1 MGMDQ
6 NFYVVKKKDMAPFM
20 KNMRM
25 LFKND
30 PDNLGTYSEIVSS
43 IPMEEIGYARKNFL
57 LHEIITST
65 VEQASNENGG
75 WTYITEEDLQK
86 VIKSL
91 ADRVVFGHYDAG
103 QALIILGNVVKNY
116 WDTFDDEEEPFERAV
131 LYSAD
136 W

>member
-6 NFYVVKKKDMAPFM
+6 NFYVVKKKDVATFM

-25 LFKND
+25 FFKND
-30 PDNLGTYSEIVSS
+30 SDDFNTYSEILSS
-43 IPMEEIGYARKNFL
+43 IPMEEIGFARKNFL
-57 LHEIITST
+57 LHDVVTST
-65 VEQASNENGG
+65 VEQASDENGG
-75 WTYITEEDLQK
+75 WTYVSEEDLQK
-86 VIKSL
+86 ILKAL
-91 ADRVVFGHYDAG
+91 ADRVTFGDYDAG

>member
-6 NFYVVKKKDMAPFM
+6 NFYVVKKKDVATFM

-25 LFKND
+25 FFKND
-30 PDNLGTYSEIVSS
+30 SDDFNTYSEILSS
-43 IPMEEIGYARKNFL
+43 IPMEEIGFARKNFL
-57 LHEIITST
+57 LHDVVTST
-65 VEQASNENGG
+65 VEQASDENGG

-116 WDTFDDEEEPFERAV
+116 WDNFDDEEEPFERAV

>member
-6 NFYVVKKKDMAPFM
+6 NFYVVKKKDVATFM

-25 LFKND
+25 FFKEGCD
-30 PDNLGTYSEIVSS
+30 YSSSYYDITSS

-75 WTYITEEDLQK
+75 WTYVSEEDLQK
-86 VIKSL
+86 ILKAL
-91 ADRVVFGHYDAG
+91 ADRVTFGDYDAG

>member
-6 NFYVVKKKDMAPFM
+6 NFYVVKKKDVATFM

-86 VIKSL
+86 VIKAL
-91 ADRVVFGHYDAG
+91 ADRTTFGDYDAG
-103 QALIILGNVVKNY
+103 QTLIILGGVVKNY
-116 WDTFDDEEEPFERAV
+116 WDSFDDEEEPFERAV

>member
-6 NFYVVKKKDMAPFM
+6 NFYVVKKKDVATFM

-86 VIKSL
+86 VIKAL
-91 ADRVVFGHYDAG
+91 ADRTTFGDYDAG
-103 QALIILGNVVKNY
+103 QTLIILGGVVKNY
-116 WDTFDDEEEPFERAV
+116 WDSFDDEEESFERAV

>member
-86 VIKSL
+86 VIKAL
-91 ADRVVFGHYDAG
+91 ADRTTFGDYDAG
-103 QALIILGNVVKNY
+103 QTLIILGGVVKNY
-116 WDTFDDEEEPFERAV
+116 WDSFDDEEEPFERAV